1 MNKKILNQ
9 HGIFVMAPA
18 IFVLQAIVGGGLLLF
33 GDKLKTERVQTI
45 AHNEFTNRA
54 YQENLVSVARWYRAD
69 DQHVIELYKTARQGL
84 DQFYADLIADIGPA
98 GENTV
103 MSDLNQIGTESWIG
117 SFAKN
122 KDLRSWSTQGNST
135 PTTFDES
142 QTLSQYF
149 GPQSAPDYGKLADM
163 AVRVMNACRYQE
175 ICVMHRSAVEAAQS
189 LVKMPEP
196 KPAAPAKA
204 PAPAPRYGRQ

>member
-18 IFVLQAIVGGGLLLF
+18 IFVLQALTLGGIALF

-45 AHNEFTNRA
+45 AHNEYTNKV
-54 YQENLVSVARWYRAD
+54 YKENLTAIALWYKAD

-98 GENTV
+98 GENTA
-103 MSDLNQIGTESWIG
+103 MSDINQIGSESWIG

-122 KDLRSWSTQGNST
+122 KDLRSWSTHGDRT
-135 PTTFDES
+135 PKTFDES
-142 QTLSQYF
+142 QSLAQYF
-149 GPQSAPDYGKLADM
+149 GPQSAPDYGRLADM
-163 AVRVMNACRYQE
+163 AVRVMDACQYKE